1 MIIKL
6 NSTHYINILLI
17 FWTAC
22 LLSVNSSINNNSE
35 IIMTFNNYVNYLRA
49 SFPVIIFFILLTIF
63 ITKPKKKINLFLI
76 FYFIYAI
83 WQVVALIIYDE
94 EYFLDLSRIHIVISL
109 LATLLIIYYINYFN
123 KSNLDKLLF
132 ISIFFITLICI
143 FFYSKMFYELITN
156 KSVYYLY
163 SAPSIRAEDFTLSQ
177 TNPRI
182 TGLSR
187 MMVLILYFAFC
198 FYTIKKN
205 FFLLFILV
213 TINYFIYASQ
223 SRGSF
228 IGVLLLYLIY
238 IFFFKEK
245 KKRKLL
251 VVVAGFILPI
261 ILYETTLIA
270 KKYLYR
276 DTTIHIEQSNRFF
289 YPPSIHIEQ
298 SNRFFYPPSINLK
311 REINSYKNT
320 DIEDLS
326 TGRSIIWSRAFK
338 IINENKNF
346 IGHGPQA
353 DRVLLKKD
361 KIQINQQEKHFW
373 DNNVSNGML
382 YSFLCGGIIGLILF
396 ILIYLLIFYEIYK
409 SIFIK
414 KIYHKNNNYIVN
426 FSVMTLLFLSLRSLF
441 ENSYAVFGIDSF
453 FICITYSIL
462 YRFNNYKN

>member
-22 LLSVNSSINNNSE
+22 LLSVNSSINNNNE
-35 IIMTFNNYVNYLRA
+35 IILTFNNFVNYLRA

-94 EYFLDLSRIHIVISL
+94 KYFLDLSRIHIVISL

-132 ISIFFITLICI
+132 ISIFFIILICI
-143 FFYSKMFYELITN
+143 FFYSKMSYELITN

-163 SAPSIRAEDFTLSQ
+163 SAPSLRPEDFTLSQ

-187 MMVLILYFAFC
+187 MMVLILYFVFC
-198 FYTIKKN
+198 FYTIKKK
-205 FFLLFILV
+205 FFLLFILI

-223 SRGSF
+223 TRGSF

-238 IFFFKEK
+238 IFFFKEEK
-245 KKRKLL
+245 KKKLL
-251 VVVAGFILPI
+251 IVVATFILPI

-270 KKYLYR
+270 KKYLYKN
-276 DTTIHIEQSNRFF
+276 TTIVIEQGKGNR
-289 YPPSIHIEQ
+289 IL
-298 SNRFFYPPSINLK
+298 YPPSINLK

-346 IGHGPQA
+346 IGYGPQA
-353 DRVLLKKD
+353 DRILLNKD
-361 KIQINQQEKHFW
+361 KLKINPQERHFW

-396 ILIYLLIFYEIYK
+396 MLIYLLIFYEIYK

-426 FSVMTLLFLSLRSLF
+426 FSIVTLLFLSIRSFF